1 MRKNTLQIIEDDCND
16 DGQKDLTLM
25 GPLGP
30 IVTLYG
36 WKQVLGYFL
45 GTTLSLV
52 VAGLTVGAVV
62 L

>member
-1 MRKNTLQIIEDDCND
+1 MKRRTLQIVEDDQNS

-52 VAGLTVGAVV
+52 VAGLTVGTVI

>member
-1 MRKNTLQIIEDDCND
+1 MNKKSLQIVEDDLNA

-30 IVTLYG
+30 IMTLYG

-52 VAGLTVGAVV
+52 VAGLTVGAVI

>member
-1 MRKNTLQIIEDDCND
+1 MKKKTLQIVEDDLNA

-30 IVTLYG
+30 MITLYG
-36 WKQVLGYFL
+36 WKQVLGYFCGL
-45 GTTLSLV
+45 ALSLV
-52 VAGLTVGAVV
+52 VAGLTVGTLV

>member
-1 MRKNTLQIIEDDCND
+1 MKKKTLQIIEDDLND
-16 DGQKDLTLM
+16 DGQNDLTLM

-36 WKQVLGYFL
+36 WKQILVYFL
-45 GTTLSLV
+45 GTALSLI

>member
-1 MRKNTLQIIEDDCND
+1 MKKKTLQIVEDDLNGE
-16 DGQKDLTLM
+16 GQKDLTRM

-36 WKQVLGYFL
+36 VKGIIGYFL
-45 GTTLSLV
+45 GATVSLIA
-52 VAGLTVGAVV
+52 AGLTVGAVV

>member
-1 MRKNTLQIIEDDCND
+1 MKRRTLQIVEDDTNA

-36 WKQVLGYFL
+36 WKQVLGYFCGL
-45 GTTLSLV
+45 ALSLV
-52 VAGLTVGAVV
+52 AAGLTVGAVV

>member
-1 MRKNTLQIIEDDCND
+1 MKAKTLQIVEDDLNS

-45 GTTLSLV
+45 GATLSLV

>member
-1 MRKNTLQIIEDDCND
+1 MKRKTLQIIEDDRNA

-45 GTTLSLV
+45 GTTLSLIA
-52 VAGLTVGAVV
+52 AGLTVGAVV

>member
-1 MRKNTLQIIEDDCND
+1 MKAKTLQIVEDDLNGD
-16 DGQKDLTLM
+16 SQKDLTLM

-36 WKQVLGYFL
+36 WKQVLGYFCGL
-45 GTTLSLV
+45 ALSLV